1 MAPSQGSVRTLT
13 DPARWVRRVAHV
25 LMHSRAEVSLA
36 AVLSP
41 AAQRVADCKRSG
53 PARGV
58 ATLSCAMCMPY
69 GASPRGASGGRGSC
83 VLTRVCP
90 PAVPLRPR
98 PVTSYSVS
106 CTLLITRAYIC
117 GGVTNEKGTLVPSR
131 RRRDSVDARRCVRV
145 ANRMTYDH
153 VPVGSCRRKQ
163 SSRRCRKMSR
173 SSRRRSTKRSGRRS
187 YSLEIPADAE
197 LDPPLIHFSAS
208 ESIAPPNHT
217 PYQPV

>member
-69 GASPRGASGGRGSC
+69 GASPRGASGGRGLCLLDSC
-83 VLTRVCP
+83 VP
-90 PAVPLRPR
+90 
-98 PVTSYSVS
+98 SYQ
-106 CTLLITRAYIC
+106 
-117 GGVTNEKGTLVPSR
+117 PSP
-131 RRRDSVDARRCVRV
+131 
-145 ANRMTYDH
+145 Y
-153 VPVGSCRRKQ
+153 
-163 SSRRCRKMSR
+163 
-173 SSRRRSTKRSGRRS
+173 
-187 YSLEIPADAE
+187 
-197 LDPPLIHFSAS
+197 
-208 ESIAPPNHT
+208 APPPRNVLFGLVHT
-217 PYQPV
+217 SDHSCIYLWRRHKRKRDPSS

>member
-1 MAPSQGSVRTLT
+1 MRCVCHM
-13 DPARWVRRVAHV
+13 VRRHEA
-25 LMHSRAEVSLA
+25 
-36 AVLSP
+36 P
-41 AAQRVADCKRSG
+41 AAD
-53 PARGV
+53 GV
-58 ATLSCAMCMPY
+58 
-69 GASPRGASGGRGSC
+69 C
-83 VLTRVCP
+83 VFLTRVCP
-90 PAVPLRPR
+90 PTSRPPTRPR

-131 RRRDSVDARRCVRV
+131 RRPVTVDARRCVRV
-145 ANRMTYDH
+145 LANRMTYDH